1 MQQATLF
8 SSAQG
13 LSILDTPKERR
24 LREAIAAYGLDTKKL
39 RELAAMGGDLR
50 QALNGP
56 DVPEAI
62 TSLIA
67 ILQALL
73 TPTTRQQVKCP
84 TDAAAFLMITIG
96 HLDQEQLWVLCLNSK
111 NRIQHAQAIYQGTV
125 NSAQIRPAEV
135 FRPAMRL
142 NSPAIIIAHAHPSGD
157 PAPSPEDVLITR
169 ELVSAG
175 NILEIELLDHLV
187 IGAGRW
193 VSMRERG
200 LGFSG

>member
-1 MQQATLF
+1 M
-8 SSAQG
+8 
-13 LSILDTPKERR
+13 
-24 LREAIAAYGLDTKKL
+24 
-39 RELAAMGGDLR
+39 
-50 QALNGP
+50 
-56 DVPEAI
+56 
-62 TSLIA
+62 
-67 ILQALL
+67 
-73 TPTTRQQVKCP
+73 
-84 TDAAAFLMITIG
+84 
-96 HLDQEQLWVLCLNSK
+96 NSK

-135 FRPAMRL
+135 FRPAMQL

-187 IGAGRW
+187 VGAGKW

-200 LGFSG
+200 LGFGK